1 MSEENNTNQIA
12 TETVTTATETVTTA
26 TTAVTESA
34 PKKTSKY
41 SIEDLP
47 PKHRY
52 FPMGNGG
59 HSFLSVLFDVFG
71 GLGVGAGF
79 IMFVLGLEAISK
91 INKHFDV
98 GPEAYFTALG
108 PLLLTSFF
116 SCFMFAIAYALR
128 KLKVISIA
136 TEEMEATARQTA
148 DINRLIAKKLLEERD

>member
-12 TETVTTATETVTTA
+12 TETVTTATVA
-26 TTAVTESA
+26 AVTESA
-34 PKKTSKY
+34 PEKKSKY

-59 HSFLSVLFDVFG
+59 HSFLSVLFDIFG
-71 GLGVGAGF
+71 GLGVGFGF
-79 IMFVLGLEAISK
+79 IMFLATLATISE
-91 INKHFDV
+91 IDELFDV

-128 KLKVISIA
+128 KLNITAAA
-136 TEEMEATARQTA
+136 TEQMEATARETA
-148 DINRLIAKKLLEERD
+148 DINRLIAKKLLEDAE

>member
-12 TETVTTATETVTTA
+12 TETVTTETVK
-26 TTAVTESA
+26 ESA
-34 PKKTSKY
+34 PEKNSKY

-52 FPMGNGG
+52 FPMENGG

-71 GLGVGAGF
+71 GLGVGLGF
-79 IMFVLGLEAISK
+79 IMFVAGLEAISK

-108 PLLLTSFF
+108 PLLITTFF
-116 SCFMFAIAYALR
+116 SCFMFAIAYGLR

-148 DINRLIAKKLLEERD
+148 DINRLIAKKLLEEQD

>member
-12 TETVTTATETVTTA
+12 TETVTTATVA
-26 TTAVTESA
+26 AVTESD
-34 PKKTSKY
+34 PKKESKY

-59 HSFLSVLFDVFG
+59 HSFLSVLFDIFG

-79 IMFVLGLEAISK
+79 IMFVAALEAISK
-91 INKHFDV
+91 LNKHFDV

-128 KLKVISIA
+128 KLNITAAA
-136 TEEMEATARQTA
+136 TERMEATARETA
-148 DINRLIAKKLLEERD
+148 DINRLIAQKLLEDAE

>member
-12 TETVTTATETVTTA
+12 TETVTTETET
-26 TTAVTESA
+26 VTESA
-34 PKKTSKY
+34 PEKKSQY

-52 FPMGNGG
+52 FPMENGG

-71 GLGVGAGF
+71 GLGVGLGF
-79 IMFVLGLEAISK
+79 IMFVAGLEAISK
-91 INKHFDV
+91 INRHFDV

-108 PLLLTSFF
+108 PLLITTFF
-116 SCFMFAIAYALR
+116 SCFMFAIAYGLR

-148 DINRLIAKKLLEERD
+148 DINRLIAKKLLEEQD

>member
-12 TETVTTATETVTTA
+12 TETVTTATV
-26 TTAVTESA
+26 AVTESA
-34 PKKTSKY
+34 PEKKSKY
-41 SIEDLP
+41 SIDDLP
-47 PKHRY
+47 SKHRY

-59 HSFLSVLFDVFG
+59 HSFLSVLFDIFG

-128 KLKVISIA
+128 KLNITAAA
-136 TEEMEATARQTA
+136 TEQMEATARETA
-148 DINRLIAKKLLEERD
+148 EINRLIAKKLLEDAE

>member
-1 MSEENNTNQIA
+1 MSEENNTNQI
-12 TETVTTATETVTTA
+12 ATETVTTA

-52 FPMGNGG
+52 FPMENGG

-79 IMFVLGLEAISK
+79 IMFVATLATISK
-91 INKHFDV
+91 LDELFDV
-98 GPEAYFTALG
+98 GPEAFFVALG